1 MIKLI
6 LMKILFVTDLY
17 PIKDEKIAR
26 ALYYFVRDWQ
36 KLGHK
41 VDVIRANFILN
52 TLIRGRKIIKEQKY
66 NQNGIDIYNLNFHT
80 PFWFNVYNKL
90 PKEFSLK
97 NYDLIISH
105 MPCGA
110 LMAQKLLK
118 REKIKYVCAVH
129 ASDIKVMQDI
139 KYSLFFARQLKKAC
153 ISADKISARSYVLKN
168 KIENIIPEISNKTF
182 IAYSGLDEELLQSG
196 EQKQFNPENITIT
209 TAGSLIKRK
218 NIDLIIKSLSKI
230 QNKNIKL
237 KIIGE
242 GKEEKRLKS
251 LAKQCKLQD
260 KVTFTGHISRN
271 EVMQELYNSDI
282 FVLISDNETFGLVY
296 LEAMS
301 AGNIVIAKKNDGID
315 GILKDGEN
323 AFLINPNTNELI
335 NCIEKI
341 ISLNEN
347 ERNTIINN
355 AKETAKTYSSKSAAE
370 NYIKNIQ

>member
-1 MIKLI
+1 
-6 LMKILFVTDLY
+6 MKILFVTDLY
-17 PIKDEKIAR
+17 PIGNEKIAR

-36 KLGHK
+36 NLGHK
-41 VDVIRANFILN
+41 VDIIRANFILN

-66 NQNGIDIYNLNFHT
+66 TQNGIDIYNLNFHT

-97 NYDLIISH
+97 NYDVIISH

-118 REKIKYVCAVH
+118 REKIKYICAVH

-139 KYSLFFARQLKKAC
+139 KYSLFFARQLKKAY
-153 ISADKISARSYVLKN
+153 ILADKISARSYVLKN

-196 EQKQFNPENITIT
+196 EQKKFNTGNITIT

-218 NIDLIIKSLSKI
+218 NIDLIIKSLAKI

-242 GKEEKRLKS
+242 GKEEKHLKN
-251 LAKQCKLQD
+251 LAAKLKIQD

-271 EVMQELYNSDI
+271 EVMQELYKSDI
-282 FVLISDNETFGLVY
+282 FVLTSDNETFGLVY
-296 LEAMS
+296 LEAMI

-315 GILKDGEN
+315 SILKDGEN

-347 ERNTIINN
+347 ERNAIIHN
-355 AKETAKTYSSKSAAE
+355 AKETAKAYSAKSAAE
-370 NYIKNIQ
+370 NYKKNIQ

>member
-17 PIKDEKIAR
+17 PIGNEKIAK

-36 KLGHK
+36 NLGHK

-66 NQNGIDIYNLNFHT
+66 TQNGIDIYNLNFHT
-80 PFWFNVYNKL
+80 PFCFDVYKKL
-90 PKEFSLK
+90 PKNFSLK
-97 NYDLIISH
+97 NYDVIISH
-105 MPCGA
+105 MPAGA

-118 REKIKYVCAVH
+118 HEKIKYICAVH

-153 ISADKISARSYVLKN
+153 ISADKIAPRSYVLKN

-182 IAYSGLDEELLQSG
+182 IAYSGLDEELLQIG
-196 EQKQFNPENITIT
+196 EQKQFNPENIIIT

-218 NIDLIIKSLSKI
+218 NIDLIIKALAKI
-230 QNKNIKL
+230 QYKNINL
-237 KIIGE
+237 KIIGT
-242 GKEEKRLKS
+242 GKEEKHLKN
-251 LAKQCKLQD
+251 LAARCKIQD

-271 EVMQELYNSDI
+271 EVMQELYKSDI
-282 FVLISDNETFGLVY
+282 FVLTSDNETFGLVY
-296 LEAMS
+296 LEAMT

-347 ERNTIINN
+347 ERNKIINN
-355 AKETAKTYSSKSAAE
+355 AKETAKSYSAKSAAE